1 MDKSTSW
8 KYNIDLNEIEKIEEK
23 DFESLFKIIKAK
35 EEDIMK
41 TEISMQHNSMFSD
54 NYRPL
59 FIEDMSEDKLK
70 EFSLMLSN
78 KLRYI
83 KLSMAKSE
91 LNQQKYNDFQK
102 KEKNRKTLV
111 PLAKSQIVKSS
122 RKFLE
127 PLKIVGSNKKIRSE
141 YAYLPKRNM
150 SPNENFERCKEDF
163 NTKFQEIPI
172 DELIKR
178 RKQFLLPKIC
188 KTEENKLLSND

>member
-8 KYNIDLNEIEKIEEK
+8 KYNVDLNEIEKIEEK

-35 EEDIMK
+35 EEDIIK
-41 TEISMQHNSMFSD
+41 TEISMQHNSIFSD

-70 EFSLMLSN
+70 EFSSMLSN

-102 KEKNRKTLV
+102 TRRTLV
-111 PLAKSQIVKSS
+111 PLAKSQLLKSS
-122 RKFLE
+122 RKLLN

-141 YAYLPKRNM
+141 YAYLPRRNM
-150 SPNENFERCKEDF
+150 SPNENFERFKEDF